1 MGRERWEH
9 LRRPGRLADPHD
21 HRPPAWILAI
31 YEYLERLLLHAAL
44 LGLVV
49 LMLFQL
55 LQTQVVVRQLLS
67 PLERMEGQDPGAW
80 YPAPGAWQAGGTV
93 AGPAGTTVAGPADA
107 SVPAA
112 GVAAAGAAPDA
123 GSSAEAAPVAAPA
136 ATAAAVRGRVTVVL
150 LSRPAA
156 ADVKLLVAGEAAGD
170 FAQGRVTVT
179 VLPGQEVAVD
189 GRETDVPL
197 TFRVVGADGLAVPAL
212 GSQVTTHGDIRSL
225 GQARLR

>member
-49 LMLFQL
+49 MMLFQL

-93 AGPAGTTVAGPADA
+93 AGPAAA

-112 GVAAAGAAPDA
+112 GVAAAGAAPGA
-123 GSSAEAAPVAAPA
+123 GTPAEAAPVAAPA
-136 ATAAAVRGRVTVVL
+136 ATGAAARGRVTVVL

-156 ADVKLLVAGEAAGD
+156 AEVKLLVAGEAAGD
-170 FAQGRVTVT
+170 FAQGRVTVA

-189 GRETDVPL
+189 GRASDVPL

-212 GSQVTTHGDIRSL
+212 GSQVTTHGDICSL
-225 GQARLR
+225 GQARLH